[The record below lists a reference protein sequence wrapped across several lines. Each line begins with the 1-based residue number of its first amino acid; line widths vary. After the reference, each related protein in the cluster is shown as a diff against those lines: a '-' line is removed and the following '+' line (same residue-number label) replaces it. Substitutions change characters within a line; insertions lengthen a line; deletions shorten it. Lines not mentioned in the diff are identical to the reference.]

1 MLVRRVEA
9 TDRPPEGEP
18 DMRRRLLI
26 AILLI
31 VVVVVAVLIYKRDSS
46 MSLADTFRSVKET
59 SQDAATTSKV
69 KAALMLSKHVSAFD
83 VNATTNRGEVTLTGE
98 VPTQDTRLLAEAI
111 AADTSGVKAVHNRL
125 TVDPGAQANREMEQ
139 MGDRVADLE
148 IKTIVM
154 EQLARQPDLTDKR
167 IAVQVSKR
175 IVRLDGTVDTPA
187 QRRAIE
193 QIALKTPGVQG
204 LAGQIQVMGAT
215 ADTPQ
220 SADDR
225 LARRVEFELYSTRA
239 VPLERVEIR
248 SQDGTVYL
256 AGPVGS
262 RAEKLLAERVAQSV
276 DGVRRVVNNLTA
288 PEGTVS
294 R

>member
-1 MLVRRVEA
+1 
-9 TDRPPEGEP
+9 
-18 DMRRRLLI
+18 MRRRSLVI

-31 VVVVVAVLIYKRDSS
+31 VVVVVAVLIYKRDPS

-98 VPTQDTRLLAEAI
+98 VPSQDTRLLAEAI
-111 AADTSGVKAVHNRL
+111 TEDTSGVKAVHNRL
-125 TVDPGAQANREMEQ
+125 TVNPGAQANREIEQ

-154 EQLARQPDLTDKR
+154 EQLARNPDLKDRRVT
-167 IAVQVSKR
+167 VQVSKR
-175 IVRLDGTVDTPA
+175 IVQLDGAVDTPA

-193 QIALKTPGVQG
+193 QIAVQTPGVQG
-204 LAGQIQVMGAT
+204 LAGQIQVTGPAAAGA
-215 ADTPQ
+215 PQ
-220 SADDR
+220 SPDDR

-239 VPLERVEIR
+239 LPLERVEIR

-256 AGPVGS
+256 TGPVGS

-276 DGVRRVVNNLTA
+276 DGVKRVVNNLTA
-288 PEGTVS
+288 PEGTAS